1 MSLQSQVSFVWEGVD
16 HGEDD
21 GDVDQG
27 EGGFVDHG
35 EEGVVDDGD
44 VDHGD
49 VDHGDVDQ
57 SEGCVVVE
65 DDLHLREGR
74 QW

>member
-1 MSLQSQVSFVWEGVD
+1 MSLQSQVSFVWEDVD

-35 EEGVVDDGD
+35 EEGVVD
-44 VDHGD
+44 HGD

-57 SEGCVVVE
+57 SERCVVGE
-65 DDLHLREGR
+65 NGLHLREGR

>member
-1 MSLQSQVSFVWEGVD
+1 MSLQSQVSFVWKDVD

-35 EEGVVDDGD
+35 EEGVVD
-44 VDHGD
+44 
-49 VDHGDVDQ
+49 Q
-57 SEGCVVVE
+57 SEGGVVGE
-65 DDLHLREGR
+65 NGLHLREGR

>member
-35 EEGVVDDGD
+35 EEGVVDHGEEGVVDDGD
-44 VDHGD
+44 VDQGAGCD
-49 VDHGDVDQ
+49 VD
-57 SEGCVVVE
+57 E

>member
-27 EGGFVDHG
+27 EGG
-35 EEGVVDDGD
+35 VVG
-44 VDHGD
+44 
-49 VDHGDVDQ
+49 
-57 SEGCVVVE
+57 E

>member
-27 EGGFVDHG
+27 EGGVVDHG

-44 VDHGD
+44 VDQGVGGD
-49 VDHGDVDQ
+49 VG
-57 SEGCVVVE
+57 E

>member
-35 EEGVVDDGD
+35 EEGDVDHGEDDGD
-44 VDHGD
+44 VDQGEGGD
-49 VDHGDVDQ
+49 VG
-57 SEGCVVVE
+57 E